1 MSDRPVEEL
10 SEDEQDRRRRTIA
23 DLMPT
28 TPFIGWLGLIV
39 ERYEPDEAVTRIPF
53 REDLTND
60 GIHYHGGVIAS
71 ALDTC
76 GALAA
81 WSHHDF
87 TKGRRASTIAMSV
100 QYVGVAKRSDLL
112 CEAVAVRRAK
122 ELIFT
127 EITATDADG
136 RMVAHAVQTY
146 RIA

>member
-1 MSDRPVEEL
+1 MRIIPRAEWGAKPWRNQPATVPASA
-10 SEDEQDRRRRTIA
+10 RRYF
-23 DLMPT
+23 L
-28 TPFIGWLGLIV
+28 V
-39 ERYEPDEAVTRIPF
+39 
-53 REDLTND
+53 
-60 GIHYHGGVIAS
+60 HYHGGVIAS

-112 CEAVAVRRAK
+112 CEAVAVKRGK

-136 RMVAHAVQTY
+136 RVVAHAVQTY